1 MDNNMPKLQP
11 QYALM
16 DWSSLIPDLLVEIAT
31 RLPDVEDFM
40 AFRGVCAWW
49 RTAVTKDKFGPSW
62 PRVPLLMLVEKEEE
76 GSMEREF
83 YSLSKSKVCMRSS
96 LPLAKGKRCFEVRFG
111 WLMSLADYD
120 EVTLWNPL
128 SGLQFGLPDF
138 QGFPDYRD
146 CDPLIFITKAV
157 LSENPSKVSD
167 FTLVAICRSV
177 FLVFWRPGNRNWT
190 LIKTKRDS
198 AFLDVNYFK
207 GKFHAINTCG
217 NIWVWDGNT
226 PLAHIVLSIN
236 FYLLPRYSKLYLV
249 ESSSKYSSETGEAE
263 LLLILRLENMYE
275 DGDDSSDEEAD
286 QVYKT
291 KYFYTRHF
299 KVYQLDTARNDW
311 AEIPHL
317 GGDALFVGYN
327 ATIAVPGSE
336 PKTRNGIKPNCIYFS
351 DDRWLTFQ
359 EMGGG
364 GRDMGIYN
372 MEDGNV
378 ERLDGL
384 DVGIDVQDKS
394 VLSFISPPL
403 WIPPNT

>member
-16 DWSSLIPDLLVEIAT
+16 DWSSLIPDLLVEIAI

-76 GSMEREF
+76 GNMEREF

-120 EVTLWNPL
+120 GVTLWNPL

-217 NIWVWDGNT
+217 NIWVWD
-226 PLAHIVLSIN
+226 
-236 FYLLPRYSKLYLV
+236 
-249 ESSSKYSSETGEAE
+249 
-263 LLLILRLENMYE
+263 ENMYE

-299 KVYQLDTARNDW
+299 KVYQLDTVRNDW

-384 DVGIDVQDKS
+384 DVGVDVQDKS